1 MGRGRNQRI
10 LPLLVAANS
19 VNYGRPFKLNTA
31 EAMAACLYIAGF
43 KDDAVVLLSTFAYG
57 PEFLKLN
64 QELLDTYEACENSAQ
79 VLAAMN
85 AIVAMEN
92 ARKQEKLELK
102 ERRNHQHVFAGAIS
116 SADPVDTS
124 NTLDVNHE
132 STSNTVSVSER
143 KAAAISTSNC
153 RVGGYIDE
161 DDMPPMVDDEEY
173 YYEDDEEV
181 EVDGG
186 VSAITEN

>member
-1 MGRGRNQRI
+1 MGSFG
-10 LPLLVAANS
+10 V
-19 VNYGRPFKLNTA
+19 
-31 EAMAACLYIAGF
+31 
-43 KDDAVVLLSTFAYG
+43 
-57 PEFLKLN
+57 
-64 QELLDTYEACENSAQ
+64 
-79 VLAAMN
+79 
-85 AIVAMEN
+85 
-92 ARKQEKLELK
+92 
-102 ERRNHQHVFAGAIS
+102 
-116 SADPVDTS
+116 DPVDTS
-124 NTLDVNHE
+124 NTLDVNLE

-186 VSAITEN
+186 ESAITEN